1 MIEQNDIEFEEPTPE
16 RLEAI
21 QHACNIFADVCRMA
35 PHSAPQTEDDMS
47 ELTNEIVRRN
57 LELTDSVS
65 YTVAWHA
72 VRNRRE
78 DTARREADLE
88 AREETRQRQIE
99 EYKTP
104 ANRADTI
111 RELRAGHTASS
122 PAGFVP
128 TREYTDAEMSA
139 MSADDYRRLV
149 LGNVS
154 IDDRQMR
161 TNGLTVKQE
170 RDRLILA
177 DRIVNR
183 AGVRKVK
190 SIKFSQE
197 ELRAQEERARTVAQ
211 DKAERR
217 QLEENW
223 RKK

>member
-1 MIEQNDIEFEEPTPE
+1 
-16 RLEAI
+16 
-21 QHACNIFADVCRMA
+21 
-35 PHSAPQTEDDMS
+35 
-47 ELTNEIVRRN
+47 
-57 LELTDSVS
+57 
-65 YTVAWHA
+65 
-72 VRNRRE
+72 
-78 DTARREADLE
+78 
-88 AREETRQRQIE
+88 
-99 EYKTP
+99 
-104 ANRADTI
+104 
-111 RELRAGHTASS
+111 
-122 PAGFVP
+122 
-128 TREYTDAEMSA
+128 MSA

-161 TNGLTVKQE
+161 TNGPTVKQE

-197 ELRAQEERARTVAQ
+197 ELRAQEERARIVAQ